1 VKGNLYKQKIWC
13 PSFMTVTEMLPDSL
27 CLWRKKVNICIIQY
41 W

>member
-1 VKGNLYKQKIWC
+1 
-13 PSFMTVTEMLPDSL
+13 MTVTEMLPDSL